1 MVSSWTEV
9 NNLNAV
15 HSDGF
20 ARAGT
25 TTAGLIAGGTNPGG
39 FLALTESWNG
49 TSWTEI
55 ADLATANKAQ
65 NGQGTSTA
73 AISCGGIGSPDSSVA
88 TAEEFTVPES
98 ISNISVDVD

>member
-1 MVSSWTEV
+1 V
-9 NNLNAV
+9 V

-49 TSWTEI
+49 TSWAEV
-55 ADLATANKAQ
+55 ADLATANKAN

-73 AISCGGIGSPDSSVA
+73 AISCGGIGSPDSTVN
-88 TAEEFTVPES
+88 TAEEWTVP
-98 ISNISVDVD
+98 DVVIKTVTDS